1 LDASVSIRGI
11 RDFGGSADDAF
22 KGPDR
27 VDITVPMA
35 TQESPQAPR
44 PVVHIEPQVRLVAH
58 TQHPFQLA
66 VASARTCYAS
76 DFVFMGRLDKKGER
90 TRTTLLDAL
99 PQFRA
104 QLDEIG
110 LLDTPH
116 ERRIHLVDEVSRRVT
131 DADTRAALATFAD
144 LARQR
149 AASNAGLAHDIYEA
163 GHHTPFQHPTFVFA
177 LEGVSR
183 NVVESFLHNHT
194 FYNSEQQSQRYVEM
208 KRAEVH
214 VPASVRADPEA
225 LRLYE
230 EAVRGAWDAYHD
242 LRERLVAHNRK
253 VMAAIGRVKG
263 QTEKEVAKE
272 AEKKSQEMARYVL
285 PIAAA
290 TQLYHTVSGI
300 VLLRYVRMCE
310 AQDASAEARRVV
322 DQMVE
327 EVRRVDPE
335 FVAQMHT
342 DTRPRAEHAEWHL
355 SQEAGPPLPAPF
367 PKGRHALLVHA
378 TPDAERL
385 VAAVVR
391 EVTGSTMADGELLAA
406 VMDPAR
412 NAAWGDTL
420 NTWDHSPVLRALR
433 HVHVTFRKRMSL
445 TAYAQDQRHRM
456 TPGTR
461 PLLARLLGPAPD
473 VHVPESIAADAESL
487 RRYEAAIAGTWAAM
501 LRLRDRHGVPA
512 EECAYLL
519 PNAAHLQFHQTG
531 DLLSLLHKWRLRT
544 CFNAQREIFE
554 ASMEELRQ
562 AQAAYPRLLAY
573 AGPPCSYVAARQPA
587 ALRDSVEA
595 CCPEASWCGVKV
607 WRSFDAAKGT
617 PKRPY

>member
-1 LDASVSIRGI
+1 M
-11 RDFGGSADDAF
+11 
-22 KGPDR
+22 
-27 VDITVPMA
+27 DIIVPMA
-35 TQESPQAPR
+35 TQETPQAPR

-58 TQHPFQLA
+58 TQNPFELA

-99 PQFRA
+99 PQFKA
-104 QLDEIG
+104 HLDEVG
-110 LLDTPH
+110 HLDTPH
-116 ERRIHLVDEVSRRVT
+116 ERRIHLVDEMSRRIT

-214 VPASVRADPEA
+214 VPASVRSDPEA

-242 LRERLVAHNRK
+242 LRERLVAQNRK

-263 QTEKEVAKE
+263 QSEKEVTKE
-272 AEKKSQEMARYVL
+272 AEKKSQEMARYVI
-285 PIAAA
+285 PVAAA
-290 TQLYHTVSGI
+290 TQLYHTISGI

-327 EVRRVDPE
+327 EVRRIDPE

-342 DTRPRAEHAEWHL
+342 ETRPQRDHADWQL
-355 SQEAGPPLPAPF
+355 AQDVPPPQGSPF
-367 PKGRHALLVHA
+367 PAGHAVLVHA

-385 VAAVVR
+385 VASVVR
-391 EVTGSTMADGELLAA
+391 EVTGSTLPDDALLST

-412 NAAWGDTL
+412 NPAWGDTL

-461 PLLARLLGPAPD
+461 PLLQRLLTPRPD
-473 VHVPESIAADAESL
+473 VHVPEVIAADPESM
-487 RRYEAAIAGTWAAM
+487 RRYESAIGATWSAM
-501 LRLRDRHGVPA
+501 LRLRDRHGIPA
-512 EECAYLL
+512 QDCAYLL
-519 PNAAHLQFHQTG
+519 PNATNLQFHQTG
-531 DLLSLLHKWRLRT
+531 DLLSLIHKWRLRT
-544 CFNAQREIFE
+544 CFNAQREIFD
-554 ASMEELRQ
+554 ASVEELRQ

-573 AGPPCSYVAARQPA
+573 AGPPCSFVSARQPA

-595 CCPEASWCGVKV
+595 CCPEATWCGVKV
-607 WRSFDAAKGT
+607 WRSFDAAKGV